1 MVKPEMTGCLSGSTI
16 TVRGEEAEWKR
27 KGGLS
32 RVTWHLHVGS
42 RLLSS
47 SRRNCQRPVL
57 PSLSHGHML
66 KNQLVEPGSNHLQM
80 NQSLNTKRKEKPS
93 NQLILGQMLT
103 NIGGPST
110 GKLEKWFGRC
120 TNLGV
125 LEVNGDSLFV
135 EKKSL

>member
-1 MVKPEMTGCLSGSTI
+1 MVVYQGSPGTCMLVLGCWKLSKKP
-16 TVRGEEAEWKR
+16 
-27 KGGLS
+27 
-32 RVTWHLHVGS
+32 
-42 RLLSS
+42 
-47 SRRNCQRPVL
+47 PVL
-57 PSLSHGHML
+57 PSLSHGHVL
-66 KNQLVEPGSNHLQM
+66 KNQLVDPGSNHLQM